1 MYRGEL
7 LFFLLVVEFF
17 SLDFLKGRANAFF
30 DFITLPPKITQW
42 ETDSC
47 TRTISIQSVAGG
59 IPPYDFYVFKQDSL
73 DSSNWQVY
81 RLIKE
86 QLPQIAGLPPGTYRI
101 KAVNEGVTSPSTST
115 NFLAVNFPSD
125 PEIEVK
131 GSTSL
136 CSGRSPDLAL
146 QLLNSE
152 VFLTF
157 RWTARVLQEPEEGKL
172 QGYSSNPTAPLLGIR
187 DTLVNTGTSVAKV
200 EYRVQPIVGDC
211 MLPSQLVEVLVDP
224 LPRVVAKAS
233 QQLVCS
239 GVPFSISLV
248 AESWGNSPMQL
259 RWTSEVLSGQVL
271 GLEEQGLLAVS
282 PLIQALSNRGT
293 IPARIRYTF
302 FPSFNRCEGL
312 PESVEIVVL
321 PLLKLAAQQDL
332 IFCPGEWVSL
342 PVFSTESTGLVIN
355 YLWEVSGP
363 SIGLENATGKGAQI
377 PAFLAANAGTI
388 PKQTRI
394 TVTPIIEDIENEI
407 SCMGTPSSF
416 LVTIRAPIQVLE
428 ELSNYGG
435 YGVSCAGASDG
446 KIKLHLSGGLLPGEE
461 FSYQFTWTGP
471 EGFLSSSPSLEGV
484 KAGVYRVQVSVGGN
498 CVFEKSVEIT
508 QPKPLQISQSLL
520 NNLCFQGISGSL
532 LVTPSGGVPP
542 YSYAWAGPNGYSSRL
557 PNPQNLGSGTYQVT
571 VTDANGCILIGAP
584 QTIIEPAQLALTQNK
599 VDNVCFQGTS
609 GRISITASG
618 GTAPYSYA
626 WTGPDNFSAAV
637 ANPQNLGSGTY
648 QVTVRDAN
656 NCTVLVSPQITIT
669 EPSPIAL
676 TQSKVDNV
684 CFQGN
689 TGSITIIPSGGTAP
703 YTYSWTGPNNFS
715 STLSNPQNLGS
726 GTYQV
731 TVKDANNC
739 TAMVGPQITIT
750 EPSPIALTQS
760 KVDNVCFQGNTGS
773 ISITAIGGTAP
784 YSYAW
789 TGPNNFSATVANPQ
803 NLGSGTYQVT
813 VRDANN
819 CTALV
824 GPQITITEPPTLT
837 INAQIQAES
846 CANAKDGRIE
856 LTLSGGMPPYTL
868 AWEHGG
874 TDALAS
880 GLGAGTYRVR
890 VTDQAGCSQA
900 GEYTL
905 LPIPPLSLQTT
916 TTLQATQVPL
926 QISALLQAQATGGTP
941 PYTYSW
947 NTGGVNSQ
955 ISVAQSGV
963 YRVVVQDSKGC
974 KLESQ
979 VTVNVPVPMSLSL
992 NVKTVPLCE
1001 EDGQETTVQLQL
1013 TGGLAPYQI
1022 TWSRGAPSS
1031 DGRTLVTREL
1041 GVFEVEVKD
1050 ALGLIEK
1057 RTFTVDPRN
1066 TGPLEFTYLFAS
1078 QADFQADLAR
1088 FIVKFLPT
1096 ATWPFEVI
1104 SWDFGDGNS
1113 SAGSAPTHR
1122 YATKGTYSVTLT
1134 VLDAAGCL
1142 LKATKQILVQ
1152 DYFLEI
1158 PNVFTPNGDQLNDT
1172 FFPKYK
1178 FIKNLQLQV
1187 MNKWGEL
1194 IYSSSGQ
1201 KNPGWDGLVS
1211 GQKAPEGVYVY
1222 TLHYQVPDGRTITSS
1237 STFLLAR

>member
-1 MYRGEL
+1 
-7 LFFLLVVEFF
+7 
-17 SLDFLKGRANAFF
+17 
-30 DFITLPPKITQW
+30 
-42 ETDSC
+42 
-47 TRTISIQSVAGG
+47 
-59 IPPYDFYVFKQDSL
+59 
-73 DSSNWQVY
+73 
-81 RLIKE
+81 
-86 QLPQIAGLPPGTYRI
+86 
-101 KAVNEGVTSPSTST
+101 
-115 NFLAVNFPSD
+115 
-125 PEIEVK
+125 
-131 GSTSL
+131 
-136 CSGRSPDLAL
+136 
-146 QLLNSE
+146 
-152 VFLTF
+152 
-157 RWTARVLQEPEEGKL
+157 
-172 QGYSSNPTAPLLGIR
+172 
-187 DTLVNTGTSVAKV
+187 
-200 EYRVQPIVGDC
+200 
-211 MLPSQLVEVLVDP
+211 
-224 LPRVVAKAS
+224 
-233 QQLVCS
+233 
-239 GVPFSISLV
+239 
-248 AESWGNSPMQL
+248 
-259 RWTSEVLSGQVL
+259 
-271 GLEEQGLLAVS
+271 LAVS

-321 PLLKLAAQQDL
+321 PVLKLAAPQDL

-342 PVFSTESTGLVIN
+342 PVFSAESTGLMID
-355 YLWEVSGP
+355 YLWEVSDP
-363 SIGLENATGKGAQI
+363 SIGLENATGSGAQI
-377 PAFLAANAGTI
+377 PAFLATNAGPS

-394 TVTPIIEDIENEI
+394 TVTPIIEDVENKI

-416 LVTIRAPIQVLE
+416 LVTIRAPIKVLE

-484 KAGVYRVQVSVGGN
+484 QAGVYRVQVSVGGN
-498 CVFEKSVEIT
+498 CVLEKSMEIT
-508 QPKPLQISQSLL
+508 QAKPLQISQSLL

-584 QTIIEPAQLALTQNK
+584 QTITEPAQLALTQNK

-656 NCTVLVSPQITIT
+656 NCTVLVS
-669 EPSPIAL
+669 
-676 TQSKVDNV
+676 
-684 CFQGN
+684 
-689 TGSITIIPSGGTAP
+689 
-703 YTYSWTGPNNFS
+703 
-715 STLSNPQNLGS
+715 
-726 GTYQV
+726 
-731 TVKDANNC
+731 
-739 TAMVGPQITIT
+739 PQITIT

-846 CANAKDGRIE
+846 CANAKNGRIE

-1022 TWSRGAPSS
+1022 TWSRGATSS

-1050 ALGLIEK
+1050 ALGLIQK
-1057 RTFTVDPRN
+1057 RIFTVDPRN

-1088 FIVKFLPT
+1088 FLVKFLPT

-1113 SAGSAPTHR
+1113 SAGSAPTHHF
-1122 YATKGTYSVTLT
+1122 ATKGTYSVTLT
-1134 VLDAAGCL
+1134 VLDDAGCL

-1201 KNPGWDGLVS
+1201 KNSGWDGLVS

-1222 TLHYQVPDGRTITSS
+1222 TLRYQVPDGRTIASS